1 MIKHY
6 TITALILFV
15 FVLGLY
21 IGHYF
26 AAPLHHV
33 LDTMWSEIEIS
44 RYHLDL
50 ICIQVGCIFE

>member
-6 TITALILFV
+6 TITALILIV
-15 FVLGLY
+15 FLMGLY

-33 LDTMWSEIEIS
+33 LDDIWIELTIA
-44 RYHLDL
+44 REQIAL
-50 ICIQVGCIFE
+50 ICVQVGCIFE

>member
-33 LDTMWSEIEIS
+33 LDDQWTEITIAREQIE
-44 RYHLDL
+44 L